1 MGDARTIEEVLA
13 RMAELDA
20 TLDSHDGVRWFN
32 KLYLAVT
39 RAVADNRGRMK
50 EAAPGFLEQLDV
62 AFANQYFAA
71 LDAAGHRAVPE
82 DYPFHAWKPLFG
94 RRLRRDIAPIQFALA
109 GANAH
114 INHDLALGVQDVC
127 RARGVRVSRDSGEYK
142 DYKAVNGLIQETE
155 REVKAWLLTGA
166 LVEVDRHFGPVD
178 DLVAIWS
185 VTAAR
190 DAAWTHAEVLSHLN
204 DTGFV
209 ERHYREVLD
218 RTTGGYSRALLRS
231 VGAFEGAPLFRSSVD
246 AAALAELAA

>member
-1 MGDARTIEEVLA
+1 VRTIEEVLA
-13 RMAELDA
+13 RMVELDA
-20 TLDSHDGVRWFN
+20 ALDSHDGVRWFN

-39 RAVADNRGRMK
+39 QAVAGNRGKMK
-50 EAAPGFLEQLDV
+50 EASPGFLEQLDV
-62 AFANQYFAA
+62 SFANFYFDA
-71 LDAAGHRAVPE
+71 LDAAGGRSLPS
-82 DYPFHAWKPLFG
+82 DYPFHAWKPLLE
-94 RRLRRDIAPIQFALA
+94 RRHRRDIAPIQFALA

-142 DYKAVNGLIQETE
+142 DYRAVNGLIQQTE

-190 DAAWTHAEVLSHLN
+190 DAAWTHAEVLSHLS

-209 ERHYREVLD
+209 ERHYRGVLD
-218 RTTGGYSRALLRS
+218 RTTGAYSRALLRS
-231 VGAFEGAPLFRSSVD
+231 VGVFEGAPLFRAAVD
-246 AAALAELAA
+246 AETLAGLAA